1 MFRFIPTIVLA
12 SLGNPNSVFAT
23 SPPLPACDE
32 AKGCGECLSNP
43 DCTWWNNIKYCED
56 GCGMNGCGANVCP
69 RELRT
74 CEECLGG
81 SDTPAGGQYF
91 WSPYSGTNGQC
102 IADCKNAPAD
112 APCYK
117 AKSDV
122 DPSGYGPEICA
133 FIGVNKCNA
142 ATDCG
147 SCLNVEGEFCTW
159 FEDIQWCEDGC
170 GMDGCGAQVCA
181 SELTI
186 CADCLGGPGTD
197 ASGQYSWSPY
207 SGAAGECLNSCMDA
221 PADASCYPGKTIFDQ
236 TGYDPSICPSISVC
250 RKKSS
255 CGECLADGACAWSEG
270 SCFDS
275 CMDDEVPADGSCFEG
290 KIYTPDEAC
299 PAEES
304 VCKKKNGCS
313 ACLKAEC
320 SFSVGDCY
328 DDCMDAPADASCFD
342 GNRYTPRQVCDGEE
356 NEEKDVISIY

>member
-236 TGYDPSICPSISVC
+236 TGYDPSICPSISDPVSIAVWTT
-250 RKKSS
+250 KYQ
-255 CGECLADGACAWSEG
+255 L
-270 SCFDS
+270 
-275 CMDDEVPADGSCFEG
+275 MDPVSKARFTLLMKHAP
-290 KIYTPDEAC
+290 P
-299 PAEES
+299 
-304 VCKKKNGCS
+304 KNPFARRRTAALLVS
-313 ACLKAEC
+313 RL
-320 SFSVGDCY
+320 
-328 DDCMDAPADASCFD
+328 DAPFL
-342 GNRYTPRQVCDGEE
+342 YTPRQVCDGEE